1 MLLYVIRHGESE
13 TNLSKTWT
21 GWNDVALTEKGRQD
35 AAKAGEMLAGIAF
48 DKIYSSDLGRAV
60 HTAQIAVPGCS
71 PEKTSLLREINVGN
85 LAGNPIDIVTAEER
99 RHFAEIGYGERGGE
113 TREEMEQRIVDF
125 LQQVEMLDCN
135 KVAAFAHA
143 GWLRTML
150 DMVVGAFLPRET
162 VCCNNCTVAI
172 FEYTGKIWRLHS
184 WMNLTE

>member
-35 AAKAGEMLAGIAF
+35 AAKAGEILKSVTF
-48 DKIYSSDLGRAV
+48 DKIYSSDLSRAI
-60 HTAQIAVPGCS
+60 HTAKIAVPGCE
-71 PEKTSLLREINVGN
+71 PLTTPLLREINVGD
-85 LAGNPIDIVTAEER
+85 LKGNPIDIVTAEER
-99 RHFAEIGYGERGGE
+99 RHFAEVGYAERGGE
-113 TREEMEQRIVDF
+113 TREEMEQRIADF
-125 LQQVEMLDCN
+125 LRQVEALDCQ

-150 DMVVGAFLPRET
+150 DMVVGVFLPREA

-172 FEYTGKIWRLHS
+172 FEYTEEVWRLHR
-184 WMNLTE
+184 WINPL